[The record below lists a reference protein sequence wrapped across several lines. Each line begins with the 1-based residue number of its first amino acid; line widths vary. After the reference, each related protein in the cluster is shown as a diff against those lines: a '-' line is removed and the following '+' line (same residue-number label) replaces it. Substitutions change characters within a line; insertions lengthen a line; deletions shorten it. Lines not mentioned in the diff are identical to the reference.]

1 MTWGEAVSVMVAGGK
16 VRRPNWAEDDHVM
29 TVAGYF
35 MLIYSDGGVPN
46 AEPYLP
52 SQEAIA
58 SHDWVQL
65 AP

>member
-1 MTWGEAVSVMVAGGK
+1 
-16 VRRPNWAEDDHVM
+16 M